1 MDSGLV
7 LRTPRND
14 KSNIRK
20 QEQDEQMAEVKIKT
34 EVAGRVCSIVAAIGV
49 SVGDGEDVVVVE
61 AMKMEIP
68 VTATAAGKVKSIL
81 VNVDDM
87 LTEGQVVVVIET

>member
-1 MDSGLV
+1 
-7 LRTPRND
+7 
-14 KSNIRK
+14 
-20 QEQDEQMAEVKIKT
+20 
-34 EVAGRVCSIVAAIGV
+34 VAAIGV

-68 VTATAAGKVKSIL
+68 VTATTAGKVKSIL

-87 LTEGQVVVVIET
+87 LTEGQIVAVIET

>member
-1 MDSGLV
+1 
-7 LRTPRND
+7 
-14 KSNIRK
+14 
-20 QEQDEQMAEVKIKT
+20 MAEIKIKT

-68 VTATAAGKVKSIL
+68 VTATAAGKVKTIL
-81 VNVDDM
+81 VSVDDM
-87 LTEGQVVVVIET
+87 LTEGQVVAVIET

>member
-1 MDSGLV
+1 
-7 LRTPRND
+7 
-14 KSNIRK
+14 
-20 QEQDEQMAEVKIKT
+20 MAEVKIKT

-61 AMKMEIP
+61 AIKLELP

-81 VNVDDM
+81 LNVDDM
-87 LTEGQVVVVIET
+87 LTEGQIVAVIET